1 MTKAP
6 KKKGL
11 TKCYVCTHSYK
22 AEEVDEHM
30 NGVTHHLVLEQLYNK
45 SRPHHCLVCGC
56 VWKGLTLYRQHV
68 GTPGHKQKIAALAK
82 QRRSGA
88 NVALKYTTP
97 PDLINLCRE
106 RDRLNTENKAKR
118 RLEKINARKARH
130 QGKACNSKGTQSNS
144 THQHPHPHPYPHHQQ
159 NKENNNRSSQ
169 SPGGEP
175 RGRSLSPD
183 SPSSSSNREWD
194 GPALHQEVSSS
205 QADGAGS
212 SRTGS
217 VCSEPEPHSSH
228 AARSKE
234 QGGSFQSSGCGNRP
248 SASQF
253 FSEIDFSLDFTND
266 LLPPVGALLFAHPP
280 AVKAGPSKGKG
291 KVSNHT
297 GALSTETADGKQN
310 ASPQAKRSRKRPLNP
325 SEGPPGS
332 STEHNRQ
339 EDLPRAPGLV
349 KAHVQ
354 HISTILRRIRK
365 SLDEEGLANLQPP
378 SASTTDDDGHNR
390 VLKKLK
396 TEHDGD
402 GHNSEEGTGVED
414 EETTNSDSR
423 ETLQPAQSPK
433 SSSSSAAD
441 PPSSSQSRLGLPEL
455 LKRDLSRLSAKS
467 GAHHEPNL
475 TAARRVRTLSSSQ
488 AGEAEKDV
496 AAGPGL
502 RPTLQKL
509 INSTVAKRKVNW
521 KELYQEYHKKKRLRE
536 KGMPRFGIELVSPVV
551 PLPDDLHLE
560 EVQDLPLG
568 EDFQWDS
575 IDFDTSG
582 SPMCCEDPVPE
593 EPYLEDHEPS
603 AGHVDGDTGP
613 HRPAGVFVKIEKD
626 DWGQRDSQDVPSPA
640 ESSCHDKEDR
650 PGSERAKPKKERQ
663 VDELLAVSLR
673 EEELSSSL
681 LNLED
686 SLTQARGTLQ
696 EAYVKVQQLLM
707 VREQTASD
715 INALRAKRIEIL
727 RFMRGGSS
735 ADDGEKQKTKRS
747 PERSPQ
753 PLSSSQP
760 DALPGPSPDVPNEV
774 AKCAPSTMGLDEAT
788 QLAVSMKEE
797 PASPTSGQG
806 LEVSPIAL

>member
-1 MTKAP
+1 MVLPITMFWNNYITKLPPEA
-6 KKKGL
+6 
-11 TKCYVCTHSYK
+11 VCECSQIFV
-22 AEEVDEHM
+22 E
-30 NGVTHHLVLEQLYNK
+30 NSR

-68 GTPGHKQKIAALAK
+68 ATPEHKQKIAELVK

-88 NVALKYTTP
+88 NVPHKYTIA
-97 PDLINLCRE
+97 PDLINLCKE
-106 RDRLNTENKAKR
+106 RDRLNSENKAKR
-118 RLEKINARKARH
+118 KLEKVKARKAKH
-130 QGKACNSKGTQSNS
+130 QGKACNSKGTQSNT
-144 THQHPHPHPYPHHQQ
+144 THQNPHPHHQQ
-159 NKENNNRSSQ
+159 NKENNNNSSRW
-169 SPGGEP
+169 SLGGEP
-175 RGRSLSPD
+175 RGHSRSPD

-205 QADGAGS
+205 QADGGGS

-217 VCSEPEPHSSH
+217 VRSEPAEPEPHSSH
-228 AARSKE
+228 ATGSKE
-234 QGGSFQSSGCGNRP
+234 QGGSAQSSGSGNRP

-253 FSEIDFSLDFTND
+253 FSEIDFGLDFTSD
-266 LLPPVGALLFAHPP
+266 LLPPVGALIFAHPP

-291 KVSNHT
+291 KVSSRT
-297 GALSTETADGKQN
+297 GAHSTETAGGKQN
-310 ASPQAKRSRKRPLNP
+310 ASHKSRKRPLDQ

-332 STEHNRQ
+332 STEHNHQ
-339 EDLPRAPGLV
+339 EDLPRSPGLV

-365 SLDEEGLANLQPP
+365 SLDEEGLASLPLP
-378 SASTTDDDGHNR
+378 STSTTDDDENNR

-396 TEHDGD
+396 TAHDRD
-402 GHNSEEGTGVED
+402 GHDAEERTGVVED
-414 EETTNSDSR
+414 EETTNPDSR
-423 ETLQPAQSPK
+423 QSPK
-433 SSSSSAAD
+433 SSSSSGAAD
-441 PPSSSQSRLGLPEL
+441 LPSSSQSRLGLPEL
-455 LKRDLSRLSAKS
+455 LKRDLNRL

-475 TAARRVRTLSSSQ
+475 TAARRVRTVSSSQ
-488 AGEAEKDV
+488 AGEAEKDA

-521 KELYQEYHKKKRLRE
+521 KELYQEYHRKRRLRE

-575 IDFDTSG
+575 IDFDASG
-582 SPMCCEDPVPE
+582 SPAFCEDPVPE
-593 EPYLEDHEPS
+593 EPCPEDHEPS
-603 AGHVDGDTGP
+603 AGQVDGDPGL

-626 DWGQRDSQDVPSPA
+626 DWGHRDMQAA
-640 ESSCHDKEDR
+640 ESTCHDKEDQIG
-650 PGSERAKPKKERQ
+650 PEGVKPRKERQ

-686 SLTQARGTLQ
+686 NLNQARSALQ
-696 EAYVKVQQLLM
+696 EAYVKVQQLLV
-707 VREQTASD
+707 VREQTAID

-727 RFMRGGSS
+727 RVMRGGSS
-735 ADDGEKQKTKRS
+735 SDNGEKAKTKPS
-747 PERSPQ
+747 PEQSP
-753 PLSSSQP
+753 PALSSSQA
-760 DALPGPSPDVPNEV
+760 DALTDPPPDVPHEV
-774 AKCAPSTMGLDEAT
+774 AQSAASTAGQDEAT
-788 QLAVSMKEE
+788 QPSAPVKEE
-797 PASPTSGQG
+797 PASPVSCQG
-806 LEVSPIAL
+806 LEVSL